1 MMVSSDE
8 EDEVE
13 EIKSIEKMGKVS
25 SPRANEKSP
34 VTDDSDDVCV
44 VDEISH
50 KKYPRGL
57 VLGPQ
62 RTRDPNGLHISNI
75 RRRKRTET
83 NSTVKYVTIRRNIT
97 SSSFRNSCSSVLR
110 RKLFCVGE
118 AVRLEERRRY
128 KQLIQAIAGYGMIVA
143 SYIIFISNLI
153 SPHLWQPFQN
163 FQFNRN
169 PKTDQLPNTP
179 TRLAIGNKPPTVEC
193 VDLDSDSD
201 NDVVEVP
208 QGTKATKED
217 VQMKSAKE
225 IAGNDDVIDLEQE
238 PENPCSSLQTV
249 LDQRFPEYEA
259 STSSAHSQKIPNAEY
274 MFINLVD
281 DDDEEE
287 EEKEEDSEKVT
298 AEPYTSE
305 NKQKG
310 NLSDQMIQQMI
321 INDDDDDHV
330 HVEKEISEEE
340 EDSEDDLEESL
351 PEITREMQVVVQ
363 MAFTSKPNEVL
374 VNAFNLTVHGKDIQ
388 TLKGNNWLND
398 QVINFYMSLI
408 TERGKLGSYPSV
420 YCFNTFFFV
429 KLKSSGHASLKR
441 WTRTVDLFSYD
452 ILIIPIHMKVHWCLA
467 AVNFIEKR
475 IEYYDSM
482 HDNNNNDDCG
492 QTLLKYLQDEHL
504 DKKKKEF
511 NTAGWEVVNCKDI
524 PEQLNGCDCGVFACT
539 YAEYICRLT
548 KLTFSQEH
556 MPYFRVKMAYEIL
569 TKKLLL

>member
-128 KQLIQAIAGYGMIVA
+128 KQLIQAIAG
-143 SYIIFISNLI
+143 
-153 SPHLWQPFQN
+153 
-163 FQFNRN
+163 
-169 PKTDQLPNTP
+169 
-179 TRLAIGNKPPTVEC
+179 LAIGNKPPTVEC

>member
-25 SPRANEKSP
+25 SPRAKEKSP

-128 KQLIQAIAGYGMIVA
+128 KQLIQAIAG
-143 SYIIFISNLI
+143 
-153 SPHLWQPFQN
+153 
-163 FQFNRN
+163 
-169 PKTDQLPNTP
+169 
-179 TRLAIGNKPPTVEC
+179 LAIGNKPPTVEC

-340 EDSEDDLEESL
+340 ED
-351 PEITREMQVVVQ
+351 
-363 MAFTSKPNEVL
+363 
-374 VNAFNLTVHGKDIQ
+374 
-388 TLKGNNWLND
+388 
-398 QVINFYMSLI
+398 
-408 TERGKLGSYPSV
+408 
-420 YCFNTFFFV
+420 
-429 KLKSSGHASLKR
+429 
-441 WTRTVDLFSYD
+441 
-452 ILIIPIHMKVHWCLA
+452 
-467 AVNFIEKR
+467 
-475 IEYYDSM
+475 
-482 HDNNNNDDCG
+482 
-492 QTLLKYLQDEHL
+492 
-504 DKKKKEF
+504 
-511 NTAGWEVVNCKDI
+511 
-524 PEQLNGCDCGVFACT
+524 
-539 YAEYICRLT
+539 
-548 KLTFSQEH
+548 
-556 MPYFRVKMAYEIL
+556 
-569 TKKLLL
+569 